1 MTRFRQWCRD
11 TFTLHRWAL
20 NPFQMYD
27 ITFLLAAAIAQI
39 QLGASPTSVQA
50 DLDRQTLLALAVA
63 NVFGA
68 TIALYG
74 LHLKDLEGA
83 LWVEFCGYV
92 ILVFVL
98 GVYVWLVIQSVIN
111 PSASY
116 GYALAEAFVWA
127 ALHRSVQILLYKRAK
142 RKKDKLS
149 VEAKMLRDTLSNI
162 MPSHPVLGEEDM
174 R

>member
-1 MTRFRQWCRD
+1 MTRLRQWCQA

-20 NPFQMYD
+20 NPFQMYG
-27 ITFLLAAAIAQI
+27 ITFLLATAIAQI

-50 DLDRQTLLALAVA
+50 ELDRHTMLTLAIA
-63 NVFGA
+63 NVVGA

-74 LHLKDLEGA
+74 LHLRDLEGA
-83 LWVEFCGYV
+83 LWVEFCGYLV
-92 ILVFVL
+92 LVFVL
-98 GVYVWLVIQSVIN
+98 FVYILLVTQSVIN

-127 ALHRSVQILLYKRAK
+127 SLHRSVQILLYKRAK

-149 VEAKMLRDTLSNI
+149 FEAKMLRDTLSNI
-162 MPSHPVLGEEDM
+162 MPSHPVLGEGDM

>member
-1 MTRFRQWCRD
+1 MTRLRQWCQE
-11 TFTLHRWAL
+11 TFILRRWAL
-20 NPFQMYD
+20 NPFQMYG
-27 ITFLLAAAIAQI
+27 ITFLLATAIAQI

-50 DLDRQTLLALAVA
+50 ELDRHTMLTLAIA
-63 NVFGA
+63 NVVGGV
-68 TIALYG
+68 IALYG
-74 LHLKDLEGA
+74 LHLRDLEGA

-98 GVYVWLVIQSVIN
+98 GVYVTLIIQSVIN

-149 VEAKMLRDTLSNI
+149 IEAKMLHDTLSNI